1 MTVSAYSSKSDDVE
15 KASVDVPRHWYNVV
29 ADLAG
34 YVPQERRPARSAEH
48 RSLRPQLPLSIYR
61 QSVSSEPFIDIPPE
75 VRAQYET
82 WRPTPLIRAQRLERF
97 LRTPARIY
105 FKYEGVSPSGSHKL
119 NTAIAQ
125 AYYYRD
131 AGVRELVTATG
142 AGQWGTALAMACT
155 LYGMKCTVFMV
166 RCSYDQKPQRRTMM
180 ELNGATVIP
189 SPSLE
194 TNAGRVIL
202 GDDPECPGSLS
213 VASSEAHEYATNSTG
228 ARYSAGSGDNHVL
241 LHQTVIGEEA
251 VAQMRAIGD
260 YPDTVV
266 AALGAGSNFAGIA
279 MPFYRESL
287 ATARKTRLVAVEPRA
302 CPKLTRGIYTWDH
315 HDALG
320 NTPMSKMYTLGHKF
334 IPSAIH
340 AGGLRYHGAAPVISW
355 MYHEGL
361 IDAVSYG
368 QRDVFEAAATF
379 TRSEQIIPAPESAH
393 AIRHV
398 IERAERAREINEPEV
413 ILFNLSGHGL
423 MDLSSYEKW
432 MKGLLDDD
440 SAADAEVERALAALS
455 ESTDE

>member
-1 MTVSAYSSKSDDVE
+1 MTVSDGLNMSDDM
-15 KASVDVPRHWYNVV
+15 KTASVGVPRHWYNVV

-34 YVPQERRPARSAEH
+34 YVPQERRPAQLAEH
-48 RSLRPQLPLSIYR
+48 RSLKPQLPLSIYR
-61 QSVSSEPFIDIPPE
+61 QSVSNEPLIDIPIE
-75 VRAQYET
+75 VRRQYEN
-82 WRPTPLIRAQRLERF
+82 WRPTPLIRAERLERM

-105 FKYEGVSPSGSHKL
+105 FKYEGASPSGSHKL

-125 AYYYRD
+125 AYHYSE

-142 AGQWGTALAMACT
+142 AGQWGTALSMACT

-189 SPSLE
+189 SPSP
-194 TNAGRVIL
+194 TTDAGREIL
-202 GDDPECPGSLS
+202 RDDPECPGSLS
-213 VASSEAHEYATNSTG
+213 VASSEAHEYANNSTN

-241 LHQTVIGEEA
+241 LHQTVIGQEA

-287 ATARKTRLVAVEPRA
+287 ATGHKTRLVAVEPRA

-315 HDALG
+315 HDTLG
-320 NTPMSKMYTLGHKF
+320 HTPMSKMYTLGHKF
-334 IPSAIH
+334 IPSPIH
-340 AGGLRYHGAAPVISW
+340 AGGLRYHGAAPVVSW

-361 IDAVSYG
+361 IDAVAYG

-398 IERAERAREINEPEV
+398 IELAERAREENKPEV

-432 MKGLLDDD
+432 MNGLLGDD
-440 SAADAEVERALAALS
+440 SAADSEVERALALLS